1 MGVYNEKCFELDFKK
16 LILMYLPTFRRKYI
30 TFNFLYVL
38 ISPIEKMY
46 IDFLKVRKRNIDS
59 LTHNYQICSIR
70 KRLNDVFDRTERR
83 IKIYSSETYAG
94 LYLYT
99 ENEDDAIRSKTK
111 YDAIRSKTKY
121 LSENKPIYL
130 RTEAELYQEFD
141 FIVEIP
147 NTGINEIELKAEID
161 FLKLESK
168 RYQII
173 IK

>member
-1 MGVYNEKCFELDFKK
+1 MGVFAEKCFELDFKK
-16 LILMYLPTFRRKYI
+16 LILMYLPSFRRKYI

-46 IDFLKVRKRNIDS
+46 IDFLKVRKANIDK
-59 LTHNYQICSIR
+59 LTYNYQICSIR
-70 KRLNDVFDRTERR
+70 KRLNDVFDKTNRR
-83 IKIYSSETYAG
+83 IKIYGSETYAG

-111 YDAIRSKTKY
+111 F
-121 LSENKPIYL
+121 LPLYL
-130 RTEAELYQEFD
+130 RTESELYQEFD

-161 FLKLESK
+161 FLKIESK
-168 RYQII
+168 RYQIV

>member
-46 IDFLKVRKRNIDS
+46 IDFLKVRKTNIDK

-70 KRLNDVFDRTERR
+70 KRLNDVFDRAERR
-83 IKIYSSETYAG
+83 IKIYGSETYAG

-111 YDAIRSKTKY
+111 F
-121 LSENKPIYL
+121 LPLYL
-130 RTEAELYQEFD
+130 RTESEFYQEFD

-161 FLKLESK
+161 FLKIESK
-168 RYQII
+168 RYQIV

>member
-1 MGVYNEKCFELDFKK
+1 MGVFAEKCFELDFKK

-46 IDFLKVRKRNIDS
+46 IDFLKVRKRNIDK

-83 IKIYSSETYAG
+83 IKIYSSQTYAG

-99 ENEDDAIRSKTK
+99 ENEDDAIRSKTNF
-111 YDAIRSKTKY
+111 
-121 LSENKPIYL
+121 LPIFL
-130 RTEAELYQEFD
+130 RTESEIYVEFD

>member
-1 MGVYNEKCFELDFKK
+1 MGVFAEKCFELDFKK
-16 LILMYLPTFRRKYI
+16 LILIYLPTFRRKYI
-30 TFNFLYVL
+30 TFNFLHVL

-46 IDFLKVRKRNIDS
+46 IDFLKLRKANLDK
-59 LTHNYQICSIR
+59 LTHTYQICSIR

-83 IKIYSSETYAG
+83 IKIYSSQTYAG

-99 ENEDDAIRSKTK
+99 EAEDDVIH
-111 YDAIRSKTKY
+111 SKTKY
-121 LSENKPIYL
+121 LCENKPIYL
-130 RTEAELYQEFD
+130 RTQAELYQEFD

-161 FLKLESK
+161 FLKIESK

-173 IK
+173 IKQ

>member
-30 TFNFLYVL
+30 TFNFLYIL
-38 ISPIEKMY
+38 ILPIEKMY
-46 IDFLKVRKRNIDS
+46 IYFLKVRKANIDK

-83 IKIYSSETYAG
+83 IKIYSSQTYAG

-99 ENEDDAIRSKTK
+99 EADD
-111 YDAIRSKTKY
+111 DVVHSKTKY

-161 FLKLESK
+161 FLKIESK

>member
-1 MGVYNEKCFELDFKK
+1 MGVFAEKCFELDFKK

-59 LTHNYQICSIR
+59 LTHNYQICFIR

-83 IKIYSSETYAG
+83 IKIYSSETYVG

-99 ENEDDAIRSKTK
+99 ENEDDT
-111 YDAIRSKTKY
+111 IRSKTKY

-147 NTGINEIELKAEID
+147 ITGINEIELKAEID

-168 RYQII
+168 RYQIV

>member
-16 LILMYLPTFRRKYI
+16 LILMYLPTFRRKHI

-38 ISPIEKMY
+38 ISPIEKVY
-46 IDFLKVRKRNIDS
+46 IDFLKVRKANIDK

-70 KRLNDVFDRTERR
+70 KRLNDVFDKSERR

-111 YDAIRSKTKY
+111 F
-121 LSENKPIYL
+121 LPLYL

-168 RYQII
+168 RYQIV

>member
-46 IDFLKVRKRNIDS
+46 IYFLKVRKANIDK

-70 KRLNDVFDRTERR
+70 KRLNDVFDKSERR
-83 IKIYSSETYAG
+83 IKIYSSQAYAG

-99 ENEDDAIRSKTK
+99 ENEDDAIRSKTNF
-111 YDAIRSKTKY
+111 
-121 LSENKPIYL
+121 LPIFL
-130 RTEAELYQEFD
+130 RTESEIYVEFD
-141 FIVEIP
+141 FVVEIP
-147 NTGINEIELKAEID
+147 NTGINEIELRAELD

-168 RYQII
+168 RYEIV

>member
-38 ISPIEKMY
+38 ILPIEKMY
-46 IDFLKVRKRNIDS
+46 IDFLKVRKTNIDK

-83 IKIYSSETYAG
+83 IKIYSSQAYAG

-111 YDAIRSKTKY
+111 F
-121 LSENKPIYL
+121 LPLYL

-168 RYQII
+168 RYLII

>member
-1 MGVYNEKCFELDFKK
+1 MGVFAEKCFELDFKK

-46 IDFLKVRKRNIDS
+46 IDFLKVRKRNIDK

-99 ENEDDAIRSKTK
+99 ENEDDAIRSKTNF
-111 YDAIRSKTKY
+111 
-121 LSENKPIYL
+121 LPIFL
-130 RTEAELYQEFD
+130 RTESEIYVEFD
-141 FIVEIP
+141 FVVEIP
-147 NTGINEIELKAEID
+147 NTGINEIELRAELD

-168 RYQII
+168 RYEIV

>member
-30 TFNFLYVL
+30 TFNFLYML

-46 IDFLKVRKRNIDS
+46 IDFLKVRKANLDK
-59 LTHNYQICSIR
+59 LTHTYQICSIR

-83 IKIYSSETYAG
+83 IKIYSSQTYAG

-99 ENEDDAIRSKTK
+99 EAEDDVIH
-111 YDAIRSKTKY
+111 SKTKY

-130 RTEAELYQEFD
+130 RTESELYQEFD

-147 NTGINEIELKAEID
+147 NTGINEIELRAEID

-168 RYQII
+168 IYEIV

>member
-1 MGVYNEKCFELDFKK
+1 MGVFAEKCFELDFKK

-59 LTHNYQICSIR
+59 LTHNYQICFIR
-70 KRLNDVFDRTERR
+70 KLLNDVFDRTERR
-83 IKIYSSETYAG
+83 IKIYSSQAYAG

-99 ENEDDAIRSKTK
+99 ENEDDAIRSKTNF
-111 YDAIRSKTKY
+111 
-121 LSENKPIYL
+121 LPIFL
-130 RTEAELYQEFD
+130 RTESEIYVEFD
-141 FIVEIP
+141 FVVEIP
-147 NTGINEIELKAEID
+147 NTGINEIELRAELD

-168 RYQII
+168 RYEIV

>member
-1 MGVYNEKCFELDFKK
+1 MGVFAEKCFELDFKK

-46 IDFLKVRKRNIDS
+46 IDFLKVRKSNIDK

-111 YDAIRSKTKY
+111 F
-121 LSENKPIYL
+121 LSEDKPIYL
-130 RTEAELYQEFD
+130 RTESELYQEFD

-161 FLKLESK
+161 FLKLETK
-168 RYQII
+168 RYQIV

>member
-1 MGVYNEKCFELDFKK
+1 MGVFAEKCFQLDFKK

-46 IDFLKVRKRNIDS
+46 IDFLKVRKRNIDK

-83 IKIYSSETYAG
+83 IKIYSSQAYAG

-99 ENEDDAIRSKTK
+99 ENEDDAIRSKTNF
-111 YDAIRSKTKY
+111 
-121 LSENKPIYL
+121 LPIFL
-130 RTEAELYQEFD
+130 RTESEIYVEFD
-141 FIVEIP
+141 FVVEIP
-147 NTGINEIELKAEID
+147 NTGINEVELRAELD

-168 RYQII
+168 RYEIV

>member
-46 IDFLKVRKRNIDS
+46 IDFLKVRKANIDK
-59 LTHNYQICSIR
+59 LTYNYQIYSIR
-70 KRLNDVFDRTERR
+70 KRLNDVFDRTETR
-83 IKIYSSETYAG
+83 IKIYGSETYAG

-99 ENEDDAIRSKTK
+99 ENEDDAIRSKTNF
-111 YDAIRSKTKY
+111 
-121 LSENKPIYL
+121 LPIFL
-130 RTEAELYQEFD
+130 RTESEIYVEFD
-141 FIVEIP
+141 FVVEIP
-147 NTGINEIELKAEID
+147 NTGINEIELRAELD

-168 RYQII
+168 RYEIV

>member
-1 MGVYNEKCFELDFKK
+1 M
-16 LILMYLPTFRRKYI
+16 
-30 TFNFLYVL
+30 L

-46 IDFLKVRKRNIDS
+46 IDFLKVRKANLDK
-59 LTHNYQICSIR
+59 LTHTYQICSIR

-83 IKIYSSETYAG
+83 IKIYSSQTYAG

-99 ENEDDAIRSKTK
+99 EAEDDVIH
-111 YDAIRSKTKY
+111 SKTKY

-130 RTEAELYQEFD
+130 RTESELYQEFD

-147 NTGINEIELKAEID
+147 NTGINEIELRAEID

-168 RYQII
+168 RYEIV